1 MISYLQNRI
10 CKLTLG
16 EVIIIYMGRNQYNKK
31 VYLRVIVA
39 FVLLIVLVSIIIYK
53 LPKEINLRAKA
64 IAQNNPYDIV
74 DIELSLEVWKYVF
87 QPTKVEGYITFGDV
101 QYNSM
106 VSLGYD
112 VFESRSFIEK
122 LSLKL
127 NGETYHIFTRAD
139 LIGNQIK
146 MLEDTIILT
155 NISDDYIEMIKFDE
169 KRGSEIYMIVAND

>member
-1 MISYLQNRI
+1 M
-10 CKLTLG
+10 
-16 EVIIIYMGRNQYNKK
+16 
-31 VYLRVIVA
+31 
-39 FVLLIVLVSIIIYK
+39 
-53 LPKEINLRAKA
+53 
-64 IAQNNPYDIV
+64 
-74 DIELSLEVWKYVF
+74 
-87 QPTKVEGYITFGDV
+87 
-101 QYNSM
+101 
-106 VSLGYD
+106 
-112 VFESRSFIEK
+112 FESRSFIEK

>member
-1 MISYLQNRI
+1 M
-10 CKLTLG
+10 
-16 EVIIIYMGRNQYNKK
+16 
-31 VYLRVIVA
+31 YLRVIVA

-106 VSLGYD
+106 VSL
-112 VFESRSFIEK
+112 VLCK
-122 LSLKL
+122 
-127 NGETYHIFTRAD
+127 A
-139 LIGNQIK
+139 
-146 MLEDTIILT
+146 
-155 NISDDYIEMIKFDE
+155 
-169 KRGSEIYMIVAND
+169 